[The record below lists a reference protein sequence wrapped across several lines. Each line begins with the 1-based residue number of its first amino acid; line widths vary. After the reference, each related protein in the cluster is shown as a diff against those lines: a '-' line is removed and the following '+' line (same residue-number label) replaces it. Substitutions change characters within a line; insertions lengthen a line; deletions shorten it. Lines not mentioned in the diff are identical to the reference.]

1 VSDSAIF
8 AADFQNE
15 GTCYVSAVR
24 LPLLVPASPVSLAGR
39 LAAVQAAG
47 SGPAAERHQALEWAG
62 GTGFPVP
69 RTPRSRS
76 AALRARSSLGWRRPA
91 PHSPTAQRVLARCSP
106 AFIAAKA
113 SCNSPAG
120 ALVRGRCLPNLS
132 IETDDEQGP

>member
-1 VSDSAIF
+1 M
-8 AADFQNE
+8 
-15 GTCYVSAVR
+15 
-24 LPLLVPASPVSLAGR
+24 GR
-39 LAAVQAAG
+39 WYG
-47 SGPAAERHQALEWAG
+47 I
-62 GTGFPVP
+62 P
-69 RTPRSRS
+69 RTTHTPVQERG
-76 AALRARSSLGWRRPA
+76 LRARSSLGWRRPA